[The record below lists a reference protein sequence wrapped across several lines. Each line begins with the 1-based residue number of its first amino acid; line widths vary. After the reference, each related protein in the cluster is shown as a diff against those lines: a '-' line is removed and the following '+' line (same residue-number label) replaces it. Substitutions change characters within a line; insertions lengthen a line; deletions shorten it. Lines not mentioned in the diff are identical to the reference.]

1 MYDRP
6 NHPFSTS
13 VKNCALSRADSAITE
28 ARSALLEACD
38 YSNFEQAEIIQ
49 DIIRSLEIET
59 TTVKALVN

>member
-1 MYDRP
+1 MYDRT

-13 VKNCALSRADSAITE
+13 VKNCALRRADAAMEE
-28 ARSALLEACD
+28 ARSALAEACD
-38 YSNFEQAEIIQ
+38 YSNFAQSEIIQ